1 MTRLRA
7 RDERGLIG
15 KAAVTIM
22 VLVVVG
28 GLASI
33 DGGSILLA
41 SLQISDTADT
51 AAAAAAS
58 EYAAS
63 HDVRAAKQAAIGAA
77 HQRDPAS
84 RVSAFSIQTDGTATV
99 TVRKV
104 ASTLFARRIGFLKH
118 FAVVSSTSTASP

>member
-1 MTRLRA
+1 MTRVRA

-15 KAAVTIM
+15 KAAVTII
-22 VLVVVG
+22 VLIALG
-28 GLASI
+28 SLAAI

-41 SLQISDTADT
+41 KLQISDTADT

-58 EYAAS
+58 EYASS
-63 HDVRAAKQAAIGAA
+63 HDARAAKQAAIGAA
-77 HQRDPAS
+77 HQRDPDS
-84 RVSAFSIQTDGTATV
+84 RVSGFSIQSDGTATV

-104 ASTLFARRIGFLKH
+104 ASTLFVRRIGFLKH